1 MRQATGA
8 RAQAQSFDR
17 VAADYD
23 RLGELSAIAPGES
36 WLAGLLPATGR
47 RALDLGCGS
56 GRHACLLAE
65 HFEQVDA
72 VDLSGPMI
80 ELASARRPR
89 PNVSYQQADLHDI
102 HAPGQYDFV
111 LSVLTLHHAPDLHA
125 ALSHIR
131 TLLAPGGRAV
141 VMDVHPA
148 ESELRPPERSLR
160 WMIHLVL
167 PLRPR
172 MHAMAALRFGMN
184 LAQRGPSAAWEIY
197 RLSTRRAWLDHL
209 ASDRFFSREELERCC
224 EELFPGHRLDLL
236 DRPRVA
242 LIWDAPRGIDP
253 A

>member
-1 MRQATGA
+1 MRQATFA

-23 RLGELSAIAPGES
+23 RLGELGAVTAGES

-56 GRHACLLAE
+56 GRHSELLAD

-72 VDLSGPMI
+72 IDLSRPMI

-89 PNVSYQQADLHDI
+89 PNVRYRQADLHDV
-102 HAPGQYDFV
+102 HAPGHYDFV

-131 TLLAPGGRAV
+131 ALLAPGGRVV
-141 VMDVHPA
+141 VMDVYPA
-148 ESELRPPERSLR
+148 ESALRPPARSLR
-160 WMIHLVL
+160 WMVHHTL

-172 MHAMAALRFGMN
+172 VHAMTALRLGVN
-184 LAQRGPSAAWEIY
+184 LARRGPSAAWEIY

-209 ASDRFFSREELERCC
+209 VSDRFFSREELERCC
-224 EELFPGHRLDLL
+224 QELFPGYRLDLL
-236 DRPRVA
+236 GRPRVA
-242 LIWDAPRGIDP
+242 LVWDAPRGTE
-253 A
+253 